1 MYLAV
6 DEDNGDVLD
15 VPLVQLLVV
24 EDRLLHQF
32 DIREV
37 AEDLRHYGSC
47 VVAEVAVG
55 PTEDREGYRRGHM
68 LQPKGAH
75 QGTLSR
81 LIRMPDARSLPTSD
95 STIVAFFDV
104 DNTLLRGASIFH
116 IAKAA
121 RRRHLISLTDIL
133 RFGWHQATFLFIGEN
148 KRHLMSIKDRA
159 MDLLGGHTEDEL
171 TLLANEVFER
181 DIEARLWPETVEL
194 TREHLRKG
202 HEVWL
207 ITASPQ
213 LVAQVIA
220 DRLGLTGAL
229 GTLIEADENGVF
241 TGSLDGPLLH
251 GERKAV
257 AARALTTTAGA
268 NLADCWA
275 YSDSS
280 NDIPLLSLVGNR
292 VVVNPDSRLERH
304 AKGAGW
310 SVLQLKHASIR
321 EAQRRVRRE
330 GKLVAA
336 DARRDVTGRTPR
348 GTGGSAR
355 SSKRASKKR

>member
-6 DEDNGDVLD
+6 DQHNGNV
-15 VPLVQLLVV
+15 
-24 EDRLLHQF
+24 F
-32 DIREV
+32 DIAVVKFSVIQNRFLFELDTSEV
-37 AEDLRHYGSC
+37 GKNVGDHCAG
-47 VVAEVAVG
+47 VIAQVAVG
-55 PTEDREGYRRGHM
+55 TSEHCQDHGCWHV
-68 LQPKGAH
+68 LQPKGAR
-75 QGTLSR
+75 QGNLPT
-81 LIRMPDARSLPTSD
+81 IGPMPDASALSASD

-121 RRRHLISLTDIL
+121 RRRHLISFRDIL

-148 KRHLMSIKDRA
+148 KRHLTSIKDRA
-159 MDLLGGHTEDEL
+159 MDLLGGHTEEEL
-171 TLLANEVFER
+171 ILLANEVFER
-181 DIEARLWPETVEL
+181 DIKARLWPETVEL

-229 GTLIEADENGVF
+229 GTLIETGDDGVF

-257 AARALTTTAGA
+257 AALALTGAAGA
-268 NLADCWA
+268 HLNDCWA

-292 VVVNPDSRLERH
+292 VVVNPDSKLERH
-304 AKGAGW
+304 ARTQGW
-310 SVLQLKHASIR
+310 AVLQLRHASIR

-336 DARRDVTGRTPR
+336 DARREVAESSPGTAARGAGR
-348 GTGGSAR
+348 
-355 SSKRASKKR
+355 SKRASKKR